1 MLASAPIPPRTHDQE
16 TEHAMSD
23 QNAAPTDPTAGGTS
37 TPDGKPMMMVNAQY
51 VKDLSFENPNAPQ
64 SLSQQQGEPNVQIAI
79 DVNANQVA
87 DKAYEVTLSLR
98 AEGTT
103 GENALFIVEIAY
115 AGIFSIGDVPEEY
128 LAPLVY
134 IEAPRQLFPFA
145 RAIVADAVRDGGFP
159 PLLIQPIDFVA
170 LYQQRAAQAQA
181 EQGGADDT
189 AASAPASGDG
199 NGADKDDGK
208 KFEFEL

>member
-1 MLASAPIPPRTHDQE
+1 
-16 TEHAMSD
+16 MSD
-23 QNAAPTDPTAGGTS
+23 QTAAPTDPTADGTS
-37 TPDGKPMMMVNAQY
+37 TPDGKPMMLVNAQY

-87 DKAYEVTLSLR
+87 EKAFEVTLSLR
-98 AEGTT
+98 AEGTS
-103 GENALFIVEIAY
+103 GETALFIVEIAY
-115 AGIFSIGDVPEEY
+115 AGIFSIGEVPDEY
-128 LAPLVY
+128 LAPLIY

-145 RAIVADAVRDGGFP
+145 RAIVADSVRDGGFP

-181 EQGGADDT
+181 EQGAAGGAL
-189 AASAPASGDG
+189 AASAPAAAPASG
-199 NGADKDDGK
+199 NGTDKDDGK
-208 KFEFEL
+208 KFEFEP

>member
-1 MLASAPIPPRTHDQE
+1 
-16 TEHAMSD
+16 MSD
-23 QNAAPTDPTAGGTS
+23 QNAAPADPANVQ
-37 TPDGKPMMMVNAQY
+37 TPDGKPMMLVNAQY

-64 SLSQQQGEPNVQIAI
+64 SLSQQGEPNVQIAI

-87 DKAYEVTLSLR
+87 EKAFEVTLTLR
-98 AEGTT
+98 AEGTA
-103 GENALFIVEIAY
+103 GETALFIVEIVY
-115 AGIFSIGDVPEEY
+115 AGIFSIGEVPEEY

-145 RAIVADAVRDGGFP
+145 RAIIADAVRDGGFP
-159 PLLIQPIDFVA
+159 PLLVQPIDFVQ

-181 EQGGADDT
+181 EQQGADGGAP
-189 AASAPASGDG
+189 AAAPAG
-199 NGADKDDGK
+199 NNGKDKDDGQ

>member
-1 MLASAPIPPRTHDQE
+1 
-16 TEHAMSD
+16 MSE
-23 QNAAPTDPTAGGTS
+23 QTAAPTNPTAGGTS
-37 TPDGKPMMMVNAQY
+37 TSDGKPMMLVNAQY
-51 VKDLSFENPNAPQ
+51 VKDFSFENPNAPQ

-87 DKAYEVTLSLR
+87 EKAFEVTLSLR
-98 AEGTT
+98 AEGTSDKT
-103 GENALFIVEIAY
+103 TLFIVEISY
-115 AGIFSIGDVPEEY
+115 AGIFSIGEVPEEY
-128 LAPLVY
+128 LAPLIY

-181 EQGGADDT
+181 KQTAAGGAP
-189 AASAPASGDG
+189 AAGTQSATPDSV
-199 NGADKDDGK
+199 NGADKGNDKDDGK

>member
-1 MLASAPIPPRTHDQE
+1 
-16 TEHAMSD
+16 MSD
-23 QNAAPTDPTAGGTS
+23 QTAAPTDPTAGGTS
-37 TPDGKPMMMVNAQY
+37 TPDGQPMMLVNAQY

-79 DVNANQVA
+79 DVNANQIA
-87 DKAYEVTLSLR
+87 DKAYEVTLTLR
-98 AEGTT
+98 AEGTAGDT
-103 GENALFIVEIAY
+103 ALFIVEIAY
-115 AGIFSIGDVPEEY
+115 AGIFSIGEVPEEY
-128 LAPLVY
+128 MAPLVY

-159 PLLIQPIDFVA
+159 PLLVQPIDFVA

-181 EQGGADDT
+181 EQGGD
-189 AASAPASGDG
+189 AAAPAAESG
-199 NGADKDDGK
+199 NGPDKKDGGE

>member
-1 MLASAPIPPRTHDQE
+1 
-16 TEHAMSD
+16 MSD
-23 QNAAPTDPTAGGTS
+23 QNAAPADPANAQ
-37 TPDGKPMMMVNAQY
+37 TPDGQPMMLVNAQY

-64 SLSQQQGEPNVQIAI
+64 SLSQQGEPNVQIAI

-87 DKAYEVTLSLR
+87 EKAFEVTLTLR
-98 AEGTT
+98 AEGTA
-103 GENALFIVEIAY
+103 GETSLFIVEIVY

-145 RAIVADAVRDGGFP
+145 RAIIADAVRDGGFP
-159 PLLIQPIDFVA
+159 PLLVQPIDFVQ

-181 EQGGADDT
+181 EQQGADGTAPAAAPAAGTT
-189 AASAPASGDG
+189 AAPAGK
-199 NGADKDDGK
+199 NGKDKDDGQ

>member
-1 MLASAPIPPRTHDQE
+1 
-16 TEHAMSD
+16 MSD
-23 QNAAPTDPTAGGTS
+23 QNTALADPTAGGTA
-37 TPDGKPMMMVNAQY
+37 TPDGQPMMLVNAQY

-64 SLSQQQGEPNVQIAI
+64 SLSQQSEPNVQIAI

-87 DKAYEVTLSLR
+87 EKAFEVTLTLR
-98 AEGTT
+98 AEGTAGDT
-103 GENALFIVEIAY
+103 ALFIVEIVY
-115 AGIFSIGDVPEEY
+115 AGIFSIGEVPEEY

-145 RAIVADAVRDGGFP
+145 RAIIADAVRDGGFP

-170 LYQQRAAQAQA
+170 LYRQRAAQAQA
-181 EQGGADDT
+181 EQETAGGAP
-189 AASAPASGDG
+189 AAAPTEG
-199 NGADKDDGK
+199 NGAASVGKDKDDGQ